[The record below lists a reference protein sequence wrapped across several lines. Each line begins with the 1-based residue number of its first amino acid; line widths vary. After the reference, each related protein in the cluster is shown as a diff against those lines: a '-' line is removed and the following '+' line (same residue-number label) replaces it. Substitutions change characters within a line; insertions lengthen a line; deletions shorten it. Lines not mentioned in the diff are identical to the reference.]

1 MEQATQQAKYGLHPD
16 GKCTRCLKKA
26 QDKSLWCY
34 ECATDAPRCKQCQKY
49 PAGFAGN
56 MKSTL
61 CYPCVKEHNAK
72 LDAKKELSNASRAK
86 LEAERKAFKEEGERV
101 LAAERDTKKR
111 EAFKQQ
117 PGRVELGHWVETIEG
132 IQFMTKITAVTAD
145 SVTPKPQRWLWHNRI
160 PAGAIT
166 WGVGKPGNAKSLW
179 ATDLAARVSSGAD
192 FPDGAKNERGP
203 QKVLMYAG
211 EDDRERTVVPR
222 LIAAGANLSNITLLD
237 NRSFEVF
244 DREFNRVDRRS
255 INLAADCAILSQLVK
270 DNPDIALLILDP
282 TTGVYGDRN
291 TNHDKDMRPVMSELR
306 DMCEA
311 RGLTI
316 VGVTHTNKRGDA
328 AAIDQIQ
335 GASSIAGAARAAWL
349 FTRDPDSDDE
359 HAHVMTCV
367 KGNLSDNHDGMKLLT
382 KAVKVSDEV
391 GSHPMIAWGETTKMQ
406 ADEANQALKE
416 KRETKGGK
424 RNAAKLGIL
433 TALAEKPMLSDDVY
447 TALEKQG
454 FSEETMKRAASEL
467 TKEFQIHRRQK
478 GGRWYMVLT
487 EHLYEFEREEPLAE
501 AQPEREMSV
510 SVGESL

>member
-1 MEQATQQAKYGLHPD
+1 MDQSAQPKNYTCPECGAECRSIVMWDYRRMCVPCRDKLANPAK
-16 GKCTRCLKKA
+16 
-26 QDKSLWCY
+26 
-34 ECATDAPRCKQCQKY
+34 
-49 PAGFAGN
+49 
-56 MKSTL
+56 
-61 CYPCVKEHNAK
+61 
-72 LDAKKELSNASRAK
+72 AK
-86 LEAERKAFKEEGERV
+86 LEAERKAFREDGERAMAFEQAKRKEEA
-101 LAAERDTKKR
+101 L
-111 EAFKQQ
+111 KQQ
-117 PGRVELGHWVETIEG
+117 PGRIELGHWVENIDG
-132 IQFMTKITAVTAD
+132 VQFMTKITAVAAD

-192 FPDGAKNERGP
+192 FPDGAKNESGP

-222 LIAAGANLSNITLLD
+222 LIAAGACLSNITLLD

-244 DREFNRVDRRS
+244 DKEFNRIDRRS
-255 INLAADCAILSQLVK
+255 IDLSQDCSVLSQLVK
-270 DNPDIALLILDP
+270 SNPGIALLIIDP
-282 TTGVYGDRN
+282 TTGVYGNKN

-359 HAHVMTCV
+359 HAHMMTCV

-382 KAVKVSDEV
+382 KAVKVNDEV
-391 GSHPMIAWGETTKMQ
+391 GNHPMIVWGETTKMQ
-406 ADEANQALKE
+406 ADDANQALKE
-416 KRETKGGK
+416 KRESKHGK
-424 RNAAKLGIL
+424 RDACKLAIQAMLG
-433 TALAEKPMLSDDVY
+433 EKPMLSKDVY
-447 TALEKQG
+447 TGLEKQG
-454 FSEETMKRAASEL
+454 HASETVKKAAGEL
-467 TKEFQIHRRQK
+467 TDEKAIYRRQK
-478 GGRWYMVLT
+478 GGRWYMVAT
-487 EHLYEFEREEPLAE
+487 EHLFEFEQEAE
-501 AQPEREMSV
+501 AVEEKIMSL
-510 SVGESL
+510 SASEAL

>member
-1 MEQATQQAKYGLHPD
+1 MDQSKPKTFKCPACSNECTKLFVWGKDGRKVCHSCQQ
-16 GKCTRCLKKA
+16 KA
-26 QDKSLWCY
+26 
-34 ECATDAPRCKQCQKY
+34 A
-49 PAGFAGN
+49 
-56 MKSTL
+56 
-61 CYPCVKEHNAK
+61 
-72 LDAKKELSNASRAK
+72 KELEVQR
-86 LEAERKAFKEEGERV
+86 RTFREEGELA
-101 LAAERDTKKR
+101 LAAECESKKK
-111 EAFKQQ
+111 EALKQQ
-117 PGRVELGHWVETIEG
+117 PGRTELGHWVENIEG

-145 SVTPKPQRWLWHNRI
+145 SVTPKPLRWLWPNRI

-179 ATDLAARVSSGAD
+179 ATDLAARISSGAD
-192 FPDGAKNERGP
+192 FPDGAKNESGQ

-244 DREFNRVDRRS
+244 DREFNRIDRRS
-255 INLAADCAILSQLVK
+255 IDLSQDCAVLSQLIN
-270 DNPDIALLILDP
+270 DNPGYALLIIDP
-282 TTGVYGDRN
+282 TTGVYGNKN

-359 HAHVMTCV
+359 HAHMMTCV

-382 KAVKVSDEV
+382 KAVKVNDEV
-391 GSHPMIAWGETTKMQ
+391 GSHPRIVWGETTKMQ
-406 ADEANQALKE
+406 ADDANQALKE
-416 KRETKGGK
+416 KRESKHGK
-424 RNAAKLGIL
+424 RDAAKLAIL
-433 TALAEKPMLSDDVY
+433 AVLGETPMLSADVY
-447 TALEKQG
+447 KALEKQG
-454 FSEETMKRAASEL
+454 HSSETIKRAAGEL
-467 TKEFQIHRRQK
+467 TDEREIVRRQK
-478 GGRWYMVLT
+478 SKRWYMLRP
-487 EHLYEFEREEPLAE
+487 EHLYEFEQEPQLEQVMALA
-501 AQPEREMSV
+501 
-510 SVGESL
+510 VGEAL